1 MHSPQAR
8 PSARPRAAA
17 AQAPRPRLVAPPP
30 AAPAPAASLRE
41 RLGYSRAELAAAAQV
56 AFQHAQVGDWEA
68 ARAIFGGLAA
78 VEPRDGYY
86 ALGFGLALDRLGA
99 IDEARREYRRAA
111 ELAPRDPRPDINLA
125 ELHLAR
131 GERDGAVPLLQ
142 RALQKARAAGEP
154 ALEKKATSILTALGA
169 ASTTP
174 RRARAGQP
182 R

>member
-1 MHSPQAR
+1 MHSLQAR

-17 AQAPRPRLVAPPP
+17 APRPRLVAQP
-30 AAPAPAASLRE
+30 APAPTASLRE

-78 VEPRDGYY
+78 LEPRDGYF

-99 IDEARREYRRAA
+99 VEEARREYRRAA

-125 ELHLAR
+125 ELCLAR
-131 GERDGAVPLLQ
+131 GDRGGAVPLLQ
-142 RALQKARAAGEP
+142 RALRKARAAGEP